1 VQTTVVAGDAI
12 YYDSTQSAT
21 ESSALNL
28 NTDGV
33 FFGYAVSSVASA
45 AGVAGAEISVWHIQ

>member
-1 VQTTVVAGDAI
+1 VAGDAI